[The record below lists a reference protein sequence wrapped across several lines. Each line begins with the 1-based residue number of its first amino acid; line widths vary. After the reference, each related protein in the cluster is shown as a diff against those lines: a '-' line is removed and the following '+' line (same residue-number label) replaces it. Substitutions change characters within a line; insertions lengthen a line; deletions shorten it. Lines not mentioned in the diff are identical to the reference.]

1 MKFKFSYYKVND
13 KKEVKPVCSSV
24 NSKNEGNIS
33 CYLMDIE
40 EDLEKTDYVEY
51 CKELLSRTYIGG
63 RSVESWEGNVIGDK
77 VFICFQYYPENR
89 DLQAEISRKSMSV
102 LLKKWTKFLER
113 EQDLN
118 YEEMVGLPDN
128 ENPTVY
134 SEAYFGT
141 YETFLE
147 KFEEGQQYEEDL
159 LYTAFCNYE
168 PKEKYKIVKFLLEK
182 GASVKKKKG
191 DGINLFFPLFSNISL
206 DNRKTD
212 LEITLDLCKILLER
226 GESLSSIDMN
236 TGESPLNRLFCAY
249 RTLYPDEKMT
259 PLYNIVF
266 SEPNLKILFKD
277 KNGNTPLDI
286 ARKNGRDMG
295 VKYIEEYIEKN
306 NLTVE

>member
-13 KKEVKPVCSSV
+13 KKEGKPVCLSV

-40 EDLEKTDYVEY
+40 EDLEKADYVEY
-51 CKELLSRTYIGG
+51 YKELLSRTYIGG

-89 DLQAEISRKSMSV
+89 DSQAEISRKSMSV

-113 EQDLN
+113 EPDLN
-118 YEEMVGLPDN
+118 YEEIVELPDN

-159 LYTAFCNYE
+159 LYTTFCNYE
-168 PKEKYKIVKFLLEK
+168 PKEKYKIVKFLLKK

-191 DGINLFFPLFSNISL
+191 GGINLFFPLFSNISL

-212 LEITLDLCKILLER
+212 LEITLDLYKILLER

-249 RTLYPDEKMT
+249 GTLYPDEKMT
-259 PLYNIVF
+259 SLYNIVF

-286 ARKNGRDMG
+286 ARKNRRKTG
-295 VKYIEEYIEKN
+295 VKSMEKYIEKYH
-306 NLTVE
+306 LTKE

>member
-89 DLQAEISRKSMSV
+89 DSQAEISRKSMSV

-113 EQDLN
+113 EPELN
-118 YEEMVGLPDN
+118 YEEIVELPDN

-168 PKEKYKIVKFLLEK
+168 PKEKYKIVKFLLKK

-191 DGINLFFPLFSNISL
+191 GGINLFFPLFSNISL

-212 LEITLDLCKILLER
+212 LEITLDLYKILLER

-249 RTLYPDEKMT
+249 GTLYPDEKMT
-259 PLYNIVF
+259 SLYNIVF

-286 ARKNGRDMG
+286 ARKNRRKTG
-295 VKYIEEYIEKN
+295 VKYMEEYIEKYH
-306 NLTVE
+306 LTKE

>member
-89 DLQAEISRKSMSV
+89 DSQAEISRKSMSV

-113 EQDLN
+113 EPDLN
-118 YEEMVGLPDN
+118 YEEIVELPDN

-168 PKEKYKIVKFLLEK
+168 PEEKYKIVKFLLEK

-191 DGINLFFPLFSNISL
+191 GGINLFFPLFSNISL
-206 DNRKTD
+206 DNRKID
-212 LEITLDLCKILLER
+212 LEITLDLYKILLER

-249 RTLYPDEKMT
+249 GTLHPDEKMT

-277 KNGNTPLDI
+277 KNGNTSLDI
-286 ARKNGRDMG
+286 ARKNRRKTG
-295 VKYIEEYIEKN
+295 VKYMEEYIEKYH
-306 NLTVE
+306 LTKE

>member
-1 MKFKFSYYKVND
+1 M
-13 KKEVKPVCSSV
+13 
-24 NSKNEGNIS
+24 
-33 CYLMDIE
+33 
-40 EDLEKTDYVEY
+40 
-51 CKELLSRTYIGG
+51 
-63 RSVESWEGNVIGDK
+63 IGDK

-118 YEEMVGLPDN
+118 YEETVGLPDN

-168 PKEKYKIVKFLLEK
+168 PEEKYKIVKFLLKK

-191 DGINLFFPLFSNISL
+191 GGINLFFPLFSNISL

-212 LEITLDLCKILLER
+212 LEITLDLYKILLER

-249 RTLYPDEKMT
+249 GTLYPDEKMT

-286 ARKNGRDMG
+286 ARKNRRKTG
-295 VKYIEEYIEKN
+295 VKYMEEYIEKYH
-306 NLTVE
+306 LTKE

>member
-1 MKFKFSYYKVND
+1 MKFKFNYLKVYD
-13 KKEVKPVCSSV
+13 KKEIKPVCLSV
-24 NSKNEGNIS
+24 SSKNEENIS

-40 EDLEKTDYVEY
+40 EDLEKTDYIKY
-51 CKELLSRTYIGG
+51 YKKLLSGTYIGG

-102 LLKKWTKFLER
+102 LLKKWTEFLKR
-113 EQDLN
+113 ESDLN
-118 YEEMVGLPDN
+118 YEEIIELPDN

-141 YETFLE
+141 YESFLK

-168 PKEKYKIVKFLLEK
+168 TEEKYKIINFLLKK

-206 DNRKTD
+206 NNRRD
-212 LEITLDLCKILLER
+212 LEIILGLCKILLER
-226 GESLSSIDMN
+226 GENLSSIDRN
-236 TGESPLNRLFCAY
+236 TGESALNYLFSAY
-249 RTLYPDEKMT
+249 GILYPDKRMRS
-259 PLYNIVF
+259 LYNTIF
-266 SEPNLKILFKD
+266 SQPNLKVLFKD
-277 KNGNTPLDI
+277 KNGDTPLDI
-286 ARKNGRDMG
+286 ARKKGRYIG
-295 VKYIEEYIEKN
+295 VKYMEEYIKKY
-306 NLTVE
+306 NLTEE

>member
-1 MKFKFSYYKVND
+1 MYLSFIFS
-13 KKEVKPVCSSV
+13 P
-24 NSKNEGNIS
+24 
-33 CYLMDIE
+33 
-40 EDLEKTDYVEY
+40 EDRY
-51 CKELLSRTYIGG
+51 S
-63 RSVESWEGNVIGDK
+63 
-77 VFICFQYYPENR
+77 
-89 DLQAEISRKSMSV
+89 QAEISRKSMSV

-113 EQDLN
+113 EPDLN
-118 YEEMVGLPDN
+118 YEEIVELPNN

-191 DGINLFFPLFSNISL
+191 GGINLFFPLFSNISL

-212 LEITLDLCKILLER
+212 LEITLDLYKILLER

-249 RTLYPDEKMT
+249 GTLYPDEKMT
-259 PLYNIVF
+259 SLYNIVF

-286 ARKNGRDMG
+286 ARKNRRKTG
-295 VKYIEEYIEKN
+295 VKYMEEYIEKYH
-306 NLTVE
+306 LTKE

>member
-1 MKFKFSYYKVND
+1 
-13 KKEVKPVCSSV
+13 
-24 NSKNEGNIS
+24 
-33 CYLMDIE
+33 
-40 EDLEKTDYVEY
+40 
-51 CKELLSRTYIGG
+51 
-63 RSVESWEGNVIGDK
+63 
-77 VFICFQYYPENR
+77 
-89 DLQAEISRKSMSV
+89 MSV

-113 EQDLN
+113 EPDLN
-118 YEEMVGLPDN
+118 YEEIVELPDN

-168 PKEKYKIVKFLLEK
+168 PEEKYKIVKFLLEK

-236 TGESPLNRLFCAY
+236 TGESPLNCLFSTY
-249 RTLYPDEKMT
+249 GILYPDKKMA

-286 ARKNGRDMG
+286 ARKNRKKTG
-295 VKYIEEYIEKN
+295 VKYMEEYIEKYH
-306 NLTVE
+306 LTKE

>member
-89 DLQAEISRKSMSV
+89 DSQAEISRKSMSV

-113 EQDLN
+113 EPELN
-118 YEEMVGLPDN
+118 YEEIVELPDN

-168 PKEKYKIVKFLLEK
+168 PKEKYKIVKFLLKK

-191 DGINLFFPLFSNISL
+191 GGINLFFPLFSNISL
-206 DNRKTD
+206 DNRKID
-212 LEITLDLCKILLER
+212 LEITLDLYKILLER

-249 RTLYPDEKMT
+249 GTLYPDEKMT

-277 KNGNTPLDI
+277 KNGNTSLDI
-286 ARKNGRDMG
+286 ARKNRRKTG
-295 VKYIEEYIEKN
+295 VKYMEEYIEKYH
-306 NLTVE
+306 LTKE